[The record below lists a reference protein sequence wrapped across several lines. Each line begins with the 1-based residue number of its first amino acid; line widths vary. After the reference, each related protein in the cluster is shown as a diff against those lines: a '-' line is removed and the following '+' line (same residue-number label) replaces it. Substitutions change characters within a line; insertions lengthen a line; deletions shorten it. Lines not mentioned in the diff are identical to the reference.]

1 MISTG
6 PISSETTVHLL
17 NLKVMNFFDILLGWV
32 LLFGILWG
40 TLPEFATLVFAL
52 WPCKDCKYMQ
62 VMLH

>member
-17 NLKVMNFFDILLGWV
+17 NLKVMKYFDILLGWV

-40 TLPEFATLVFAL
+40 TLPEFATLLFSL
-52 WPCKDCKYMQ
+52 
-62 VMLH
+62 

>member
-17 NLKVMNFFDILLGWV
+17 NLKVMKYFDIRLGCV

-40 TLPEFATLVFAL
+40 TLPEFATLLFSL
-52 WPCKDCKYMQ
+52 
-62 VMLH
+62 